1 MLIIWSAFPAVLL
14 LLSSLA
20 LGSVDYYNDGG
31 GGGDAYYDDYL
42 PANEEPLSPVSIL
55 PPGGSFLVECPAE
68 GAAAGRLL
76 HNGKAADMRG
86 VSWRPSGGGN
96 GGGLG
101 GGGGDGGGG
110 GYLIGPANVTHS
122 GTWSCSDNPQAS

>member
-1 MLIIWSAFPAVLL
+1 
-14 LLSSLA
+14 
-20 LGSVDYYNDGG
+20 VDYYNDGG

-42 PANEEPLSPVSIL
+42 PAKEEPLSPVSIL

-76 HNGKAADMRG
+76 HNGKVADMRG
-86 VSWRPSGGGN
+86 VSWRPGGG
-96 GGGLG
+96 
-101 GGGGDGGGG
+101 GGGG
-110 GYLIGPANVTHS
+110 GYLVGPANVTHS